1 MASIDKANVFNQL
14 SIAAQIID
22 GSIQIES
29 TSEFENILQIFPND
43 PALLRAYGDL
53 QTAKNEPDVA
63 AQSYGKAARLFIDS
77 GMKKSICILSSPVPY
92 EQQPISRWRQTVKL
106 CTRNQHRICLRMIS
120 LALSIHLKKN
130 NCQNHMSRPSLR
142 QS

>member
-1 MASIDKANVFNQL
+1 MAAIEKSNVFNQL

-22 GSIQIES
+22 GSIKIES

-53 QTAKNEPDVA
+53 QTTKNKSGVA

-77 GMKKSICILSSPVPY
+77 GMTLQAIVSKSLQWKIYPPSDPNEI
-92 EQQPISRWRQTVKL
+92 RQFF
-106 CTRNQHRICLRMIS
+106 S
-120 LALSIHLKKN
+120 L
-130 NCQNHMSRPSLR
+130 
-142 QS
+142 